1 MSASI
6 FAFRPE
12 VVVVVNMSKSVDFAL
27 DTPALGISLPEALV
41 PENWAVVFIT
51 HPPVEVPTV
60 MSIIPFTPDT
70 NELGEV
76 RFE

>member
-1 MSASI
+1 MTASI

-12 VVVVVNMSKSVDFAL
+12 VVVAVNMSKSVDFAL

-41 PENWAVVFIT
+41 PENWVVVFIT